1 MIEASPN
8 ACDRQETGT
17 KNLLVTEEDHG
28 RQRVAGKENTHVIET
43 GPRTSHVIGKE
54 SHAESSRQVVDQNNG
69 RIGKAGVLDGL
80 LVLHT
85 SVMRMSKRKYREK

>member
-28 RQRVAGKENTHVIET
+28 IQRVAGKESIHVIET
-43 GPRTSHVIGKE
+43 GPRMSHVIGKGSQEE
-54 SHAESSRQVVDQNNG
+54 SCRQVVDQNSG
-69 RIGKAGVLDGL
+69 RRGKAGVLDGL
-80 LVLHT
+80 LVLRM
-85 SVMRMSKRKYREK
+85 SAMRMSKRKHRGI

>member
-28 RQRVAGKENTHVIET
+28 RQRVAGKESIHVIET
-43 GPRTSHVIGKE
+43 GPRMSHVTGKGSQEE
-54 SHAESSRQVVDQNNG
+54 SCRQVVDQNSG
-69 RIGKAGVLDGL
+69 RRGKAVCFGL
-80 LVLHT
+80 LT
-85 SVMRMSKRKYREK
+85 IIG